1 MLYRFGQSIL
11 SLLFNTIYDIKIIGD
26 ENLPK
31 SGAVIVCA
39 NHISALDPV
48 LLGVFLRRPICFM
61 AKHELFDIKL
71 FGFIITKLGAFPV
84 NRDAVEIT
92 TLKKAL
98 EVLKSGQV
106 MGIFSQGGRLDTVNE
121 DEGKAGVAL
130 FAVKSGA
137 PVVPVGI
144 KGSFKPFSRLT
155 VSIGKPMSFKEYEG
169 QKLRTPELSKLTKE
183 IMVEVKKLAEQ
194 KLL

>member
-1 MLYRFGQSIL
+1 MLYRFAQTIL
-11 SLLFNTIYDIKIIGD
+11 RLILNILYDIEIIGD

-31 SGAVIVCA
+31 SGAAIVCA

-48 LLGVFLRRPICFM
+48 LLGGFLKRPICFM

-71 FGFIITKLGAFPV
+71 LGLLITKLGAFPV

-98 EVLKSGQV
+98 EVLKNGLV
-106 MGIFSQGGRLDTVNE
+106 MGIFSQGGRIDTVNE
-121 DEGKAGVAL
+121 DEGKAGVAM

-144 KGSFKPFSRLT
+144 KGSFRPFSRLIIN
-155 VSIGKPMSFKEYEG
+155 IGKPISFEEYAG
-169 QKLRTPELSKLTKE
+169 KKLRTPELSKLTKE
-183 IMVEVKKLAEQ
+183 IMTEIKKLAE
-194 KLL
+194 